1 MGYAPGGAPAWDVP
15 GAVVTAPGGWVG
27 PGAWVC
33 EELVWVSSSAGQA
46 AGLWHCLAGR
56 ERVGL

>member
-27 PGAWVC
+27 PKAWVC
-33 EELVWVSSSAGQA
+33 EELV
-46 AGLWHCLAGR
+46 
-56 ERVGL
+56 